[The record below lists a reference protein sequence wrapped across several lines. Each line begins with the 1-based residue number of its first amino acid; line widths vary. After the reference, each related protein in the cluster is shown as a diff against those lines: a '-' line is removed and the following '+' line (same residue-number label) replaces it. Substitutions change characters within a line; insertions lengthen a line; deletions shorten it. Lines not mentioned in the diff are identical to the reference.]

1 MTELDKAAQ
10 EHHVKYWFSEP
21 SPSASFISGAEWM
34 QERMFAFAEWCDDMG
49 YTQVENSLWKS
60 FNDEKSKTTKQ
71 LFEQFEK
78 QNTFNA

>member
-34 QERMFAFAEWCDDMG
+34 
-49 YTQVENSLWKS
+49 
-60 FNDEKSKTTKQ
+60 
-71 LFEQFEK
+71 EK
-78 QNTFNA
+78 QMLQEMNRYASHIIECIYTHKEFLEPKQWREKNNGV

>member
-34 QERMFAFAEWCDDMG
+34 
-49 YTQVENSLWKS
+49 
-60 FNDEKSKTTKQ
+60 
-71 LFEQFEK
+71 EK
-78 QNTFNA
+78 QMFTVEEIRDWISQEIGMYAKTISGEVINVQEVFDKLINKKHELK